1 MIPTSQKYPVRF
13 VCNLVVIFGILPVL
27 GCSASRVDWSNP
39 AFPSGTGFLTKGLEH
54 ERRVHN
60 YSVFVPRNY
69 NPRGHYPVILFLHG
83 LFESGDDGRKCVTV
97 GLGPAVARRAA
108 TFPFIVVFPQ
118 STGDWRSES
127 AVQLAMGTLNQVL
140 RDYPAADR
148 GRVFL
153 TGISTGGDATWAI
166 GARYPARFAALI
178 PISSGPSLTDAVK
191 LTGLPIRAF
200 HNQVDP
206 FRSAGIVREMCQRIN
221 QAGGNATYT
230 EYPEFGHDSWTQAYG
245 DEGLFD
251 WMMRSALI
259 DHGKASCNSRS
270 GEACSDIS
278 AIRLPFS
285 VSW

>member
-1 MIPTSQKYPVRF
+1 MRF
-13 VCNLVVIFGILPVL
+13 VCNLVLIFGILPLL
-27 GCSASRVDWSNP
+27 GCSASPVDWSNRGSP
-39 AFPSGTGFLTKGLEH
+39 PGTGFLTKEWEH
-54 ERRVHN
+54 EGRVRR
-60 YSVFVPRNY
+60 YTIFVPREY
-69 NPRGHYPVILFLHG
+69 DSKGHFAVILFLHG
-83 LFESGDDGRKCVTV
+83 LFESGDDGRKCVAV

-127 AVQLAMGTLNQVL
+127 AVQIAMGTLDQVL

-148 GRVFL
+148 RRVFL

-166 GARYPARFAALI
+166 GARYPDRFAGLV
-178 PISSGPSLTDAVK
+178 PMSSRPSLGDAVK

-206 FRSAGIVREMCQRIN
+206 FRSAGSVREMCRRIN
-221 QAGGNATYT
+221 RAGGNATST
-230 EYPEFGHDSWTQAYG
+230 EYPGFGHDSWTQAYG

-251 WMMRSALI
+251 WMMRSVLI

-270 GEACSDIS
+270 GAACSDIS